1 MLLTMNKT
9 TITTALQMNDEC
21 LDYLYML
28 IPIAVFGYCIGEWS
42 HFSGDKF
49 KALLCIVLFGRVR
62 Q

>member
-1 MLLTMNKT
+1 
-9 TITTALQMNDEC
+9 MNDEC